1 MGEDVVMSHV
11 SGISRGSWEKGDD
24 ESEWKVELV
33 NCVSRARMRTSFRLW
48 CSAVTSGEWHNLTKF
63 KELSAGLM
71 VGVGG
76 EMADEIRPVPYGLK
90 HVHVVLQG
98 RCRHCTSDNES

>member
-33 NCVSRARMRTSFRLW
+33 NCVSWARMRTS
-48 CSAVTSGEWHNLTKF
+48 C
-63 KELSAGLM
+63 
-71 VGVGG
+71 
-76 EMADEIRPVPYGLK
+76 
-90 HVHVVLQG
+90 
-98 RCRHCTSDNES
+98 